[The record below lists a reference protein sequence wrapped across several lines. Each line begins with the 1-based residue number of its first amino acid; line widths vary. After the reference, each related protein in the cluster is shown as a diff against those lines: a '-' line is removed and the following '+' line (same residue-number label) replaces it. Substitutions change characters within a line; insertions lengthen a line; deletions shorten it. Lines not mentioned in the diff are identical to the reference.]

1 MAWAR
6 KKYNITT
13 VHLEMLFFLYSED
26 IFTMTRFKDYSM
38 IMPFDRY
45 KLERMIEDGWVR
57 MWRSDKDHRTPLYE
71 LTTVG
76 KQLVATVYKK
86 LNGEQLISES
96 AKING
101 LIDKTNQKARIYSI
115 AIRKMN
121 RDLRKKKLQERTV
134 LVSPDE

>member
-45 KLERMIEDGWVR
+45 KLERMIEDGWIR
-57 MWRSDKDHRTPLYE
+57 MWRSDKDHKTPLYE
-71 LTTVG
+71 LTAVG

-86 LNGEQLISES
+86 
-96 AKING
+96 
-101 LIDKTNQKARIYSI
+101 
-115 AIRKMN
+115 
-121 RDLRKKKLQERTV
+121 
-134 LVSPDE
+134 